1 MSAISRVTVGSAGY
15 TGVQNME
22 AAAARMADL
31 QNKLSSGKR
40 LTTPSDDPA
49 GTVRALQ
56 LRGALSR
63 NEQYTANAQDAQ
75 SWLNTIDDSY
85 SSIVATL
92 QQARTLVVRGLN
104 TGVNDT
110 AANQALASEMDTVR
124 STMLQLANS
133 TFDGRP
139 VFGGTTANGA
149 AYDTSGTYV
158 GDNGVV
164 SRDVGEGL
172 TVDVSTTGPTV
183 FGSGSA
189 DVFSLI
195 ATAANS
201 LRTNP
206 GGMSSLLAQFDGAI
220 AQVSSAQAQAGARA
234 EQVQDAAGGLTTRGT
249 ALQSE
254 LSGVEDVDMAEM
266 AMKVTTAN
274 TNYQAALQ
282 TTATISQLS
291 LMDFLR

>member
-1 MSAISRVTVGSAGY
+1 MSAISRVTVGSAAY
-15 TGVQNME
+15 NGVQNME
-22 AAAARMADL
+22 ASAARMADL

-40 LTTPSDDPA
+40 ITSPSDDPA

-56 LRGALSR
+56 LRGALAR

-85 SSIVATL
+85 SSIVTTL

-110 AANQALASEMDTVR
+110 AANSALASEMDTVR

-139 VFGGTTANGA
+139 VFGGTTAGGV
-149 AYDTSGTYV
+149 AYDSNGNYV
-158 GDNGVV
+158 GDNGAV

-172 TVDVSTTGPTV
+172 TVNVSTTGPSV
-183 FGSGSA
+183 FGSGSS

-195 ATAANS
+195 ANAANA

-206 GGMSSLLAQFDGAI
+206 GGMSAMLAQFDDAI
-220 AQVSSAQAQAGARA
+220 AQVSSAQAQEGARA
-234 EQVQDAAGGLTTRGT
+234 QQVQDAANGLTTRGT

-274 TNYQAALQ
+274 TNYQAALR

>member
-1 MSAISRVTVGSAGY
+1 MSAITRVTVGSAAY
-15 TGVQNME
+15 TGVQNMQ
-22 AAAARMADL
+22 ASAARMADL

-40 LTTPSDDPA
+40 ITTPSDDPA

-63 NEQYTANAQDAQ
+63 NDQYTANAQDAQ

-85 SSIVATL
+85 SSIVKTL

-124 STMLQLANS
+124 STMVQLGNS

-139 VFGGTTANGA
+139 VFGGTTGGSV
-149 AYDTSGTYV
+149 AYDNNGNYV

-172 TVDVSTTGPTV
+172 TVDVSTTGPAV
-183 FGSGSA
+183 FGSGST
-189 DVFSLI
+189 DVFQLI
-195 ATAANS
+195 AGAANA

-206 GGMSSLLAQFDGAI
+206 GGMSGLLSQFDDAI
-220 AQVSSAQAQAGARA
+220 ARVSSAQAQEGARA
-234 EQVQDAAGGLTTRGT
+234 QQVQDASSGLTTRGV

-254 LSGVEDVDMAEM
+254 LSGVEQVDMAEM
-266 AMKVTTAN
+266 VMKVTTAN

>member
-1 MSAISRVTVGSAGY
+1 MSAISRVTVGSAAY

-22 AAAARMADL
+22 ASAARMADL

-40 LTTPSDDPA
+40 LTAPSDDPA

-63 NEQYTANAQDAQ
+63 NDQYMANAQDAQ

-85 SSIVATL
+85 SSIVTTL

-104 TGVNDT
+104 TGVNDA
-110 AANQALASEMDTVR
+110 AANNALASEMDTVR

-139 VFGGTTANGA
+139 VFGGTTAGGV
-149 AYDTSGTYV
+149 AYDANGNYV
-158 GDNGVV
+158 GDNGAV

-172 TVDVSTTGPTV
+172 TVSVSTTGPSV
-183 FGSGSA
+183 FGGGSS
-189 DVFSLI
+189 DVFSLL
-195 ATAANS
+195 ANAANA

-206 GGMSSLLAQFDGAI
+206 GGMSSMLAQFDDAI
-220 AQVSSAQAQAGARA
+220 AQVSSAQAQEGARA
-234 EQVQDAAGGLTTRGT
+234 QQVQDAVNGLTTRGT

>member
-1 MSAISRVTVGSAGY
+1 MSIISRVTVGSAAY

-22 AAAARMADL
+22 ASAARMADL

-40 LTTPSDDPA
+40 ITSPSDDPA

-63 NEQYTANAQDAQ
+63 NQQYAANAQDAQ

-85 SSIVATL
+85 SSVVSTL
-92 QQARTLVVRGLN
+92 QQVRTLVVRGLN
-104 TGVNDT
+104 TGVNDG

-139 VFGGTTANGA
+139 VFGGTTGSPV
-149 AYDTSGTYV
+149 AYDTSGNYV

-172 TVDVSTTGPTV
+172 SVDVSTTGPTV
-183 FGSGSA
+183 FGSGSG
-189 DVFSLI
+189 DVFQLI

-206 GGMSSLLAQFDGAI
+206 GGMSSLLAQFDSAI
-220 AQVSSAQAQAGARA
+220 AQVSSAQAQAGARS
-234 EQVQDAAGGLTTRGT
+234 QQIQDATSGLTTRNV

-254 LSGVEDVDMAEM
+254 LSGVEEVDMAEM